1 MGSLEV
7 TKFIVER
14 QEMSCE
20 EAELNYIMTLNRA
33 VTKLNRLNVHD
44 KDKKTS
50 LHLSAAA
57 GNTSTV

>member
-1 MGSLEV
+1 
-7 TKFIVER
+7 
-14 QEMSCE
+14 
-20 EAELNYIMTLNRA
+20 MTLNRA